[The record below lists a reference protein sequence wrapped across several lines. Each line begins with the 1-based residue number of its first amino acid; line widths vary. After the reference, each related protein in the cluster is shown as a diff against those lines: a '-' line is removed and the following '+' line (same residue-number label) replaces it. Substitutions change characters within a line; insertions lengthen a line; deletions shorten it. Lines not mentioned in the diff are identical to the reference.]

1 MLKRRNSSGVSSCA
15 KAFFALNALLRSP
28 MLALPLHSRTFGR
41 VMISIWVRPASWL
54 SAANEL
60 VRKRIWRISSRDGSR
75 PPRNPLTWKV
85 APEPPVICRSASASS
100 SGSSGSE
107 SISSCSSVVVC
118 ELPLRSSVTARSL
131 TTTSS
136 CKPAMPSVTFW
147 LFAPRLRFTVASW
160 AVKPG
165 NSTCSCT
172 APGASPGT
180 VARPRSSDITVIDAP
195 VVGVTTIVALGMP
208 APVSST
214 TTRRSCA

>member
-1 MLKRRNSSGVSSCA
+1 
-15 KAFFALNALLRSP
+15 

-41 VMISIWVRPASWL
+41 VMISICVRPASWL

-147 LFAPRLRFTVASW
+147 LFAPRRRFTVASW
-160 AVKPG
+160 AVEAGKLDVQLHRAG
-165 NSTCSCT
+165 CEARHRRQT
-172 APGASPGT
+172 ALVGHHGDRCAGRGRHDDRRVGDAGAGLVHDHET
-180 VARPRSSDITVIDAP
+180 KLRLIGGLRRKRHGHQARGRGSGGARFIW
-195 VVGVTTIVALGMP
+195 
-208 APVSST
+208 
-214 TTRRSCA
+214 